1 VSDFVSQPEPPVRTE
16 AVPSAGSPPPY
27 ADLADELLVRQAQTD
42 HAAFEALYR
51 RHVTAVYRY
60 CYART
65 QTAAD
70 AEDLTAQTFLVALE
84 TLDRYTG
91 RGLFL
96 GWLFG
101 IARHKCADF
110 HRGNRH
116 YAETPWEDV
125 AATRGGAEPLPEE
138 VAACTD
144 MVDCVERMLP
154 QLSSDRR
161 EAVQLRYWGDLDF
174 GDIARAMGRSVAA
187 TKMLI
192 SRGIADLRKRCLDE
206 EA

>member
-1 VSDFVSQPEPPVRTE
+1 MPVSDIVSQPEPLSRTE
-16 AVPSAGSPPPY
+16 VPSPSY
-27 ADLADELLVRQAQTD
+27 VDLADEALMRLARTD

-51 RHVTAVYRY
+51 RHVTAIYRY
-60 CYART
+60 CFART
-65 QTAAD
+65 HTAAD
-70 AEDLTAQTFLVALE
+70 AEDVTAQTFLVALE
-84 TLDRYTG
+84 SLDRYTG
-91 RGLFL
+91 RGLVL

-116 YAETPWEDV
+116 HADTAWEDV
-125 AATRGGAEPLPEE
+125 AATRAGADPLPEE
-138 VAACTD
+138 AAACAGI
-144 MVDCVERMLP
+144 VDCVERMLP
-154 QLSSDRR
+154 QISPDRR

-174 GDIARAMGRSVAA
+174 GDIARAMGRSISA

-192 SRGIADLRKRCLDE
+192 SRGIADLRKRCLDD

>member
-1 VSDFVSQPEPPVRTE
+1 VSDFVVPLESLSRTE
-16 AVPSAGSPPPY
+16 APPPLY
-27 ADLADELLVRQAQTD
+27 ADLSDEQLLYLARTD

-51 RHVTAVYRY
+51 RHVTTVYRY
-60 CYART
+60 CFART
-65 QTAAD
+65 ATAAD
-70 AEDLTAQTFLVALE
+70 AEDVTAQTFLVALE

-91 RGLFL
+91 RGRVL

-116 YAETPWEDV
+116 RADTPWEDV
-125 AATRGGAEPLPEE
+125 AATRAGAEPLPEE
-138 VAACTD
+138 MAACAGLI
-144 MVDCVERMLP
+144 DCVERMLP
-154 QLSSDRR
+154 QLSADRR
-161 EAVQLRYWGDLDF
+161 EAVRLRYWGDLEF
-174 GDIARAMGRSVAA
+174 GDIARAMGRSVSA

>member
-1 VSDFVSQPEPPVRTE
+1 MEEP
-16 AVPSAGSPPPY
+16 VPSID
-27 ADLADELLVRQAQTD
+27 DLADEALMRLAVTD

-51 RHVTAVYRY
+51 RHVTAIYRY
-60 CYART
+60 CFARLN
-65 QTAAD
+65 TAAD
-70 AEDLTAQTFLVALE
+70 AEDVTAQTFLVALE

-91 RGLFL
+91 RGLVL

-110 HRGNRH
+110 HRAGRH
-116 YAETPWEDV
+116 VADTSWEDV
-125 AATRGGAEPLPEE
+125 AATRAGSEPLPEE
-138 VAACTD
+138 AAACSD
-144 MVDCVERMLP
+144 IVDCVERMLP
-154 QLSSDRR
+154 HLSPDRR

-174 GDIARAMGRSVAA
+174 GDIARAMGRTVSA